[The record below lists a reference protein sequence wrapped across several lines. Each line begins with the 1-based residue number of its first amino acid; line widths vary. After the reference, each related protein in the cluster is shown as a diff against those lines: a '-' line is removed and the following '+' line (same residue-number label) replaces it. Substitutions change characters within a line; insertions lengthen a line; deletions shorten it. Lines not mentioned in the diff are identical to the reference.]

1 MFLRPVDGVRKCERM
16 QVNLR
21 ALENLF
27 SGFVIF
33 AVCGRS
39 NGSGL
44 QKCERK
50 ERASPSPVK
59 RLLQSELQTR

>member
-1 MFLRPVDGVRKCERM
+1 MFLRPVDGVREYERM

-33 AVCGRS
+33 VACGRS
-39 NGSGL
+39 NGRGL
-44 QKCERK
+44 QKSERQ
-50 ERASPSPVK
+50 ECASPSPVK
-59 RLLQSELQTR
+59 LLLQSELQAR